1 MNEEVWFSV
10 KLFTFIIY
18 GLLYRLMLSICL
30 RRGPYKVDM
39 LIIYHTS
46 RELSWCS
53 FSEVCFAFSKEFV
66 EVDLLVLTSNLMEFI
81 LEFLWGSTVSGFF
94 P

>member
-39 LIIYHTS
+39 LIYHTS
-46 RELSWCS
+46 RELRWTS
-53 FSEVCFAFSKEFV
+53 FIEECFALSHELTV
-66 EVDLLVLTSNLMEFI
+66 VDLLVITGNLMEVI
-81 LEFLWGSTVSGFF
+81 LEFSWGSTVSGFS